1 VEERI
6 SELIQD
12 EMTNPVFFSSS
23 KDIISL
29 FKVSDYD
36 SVLIVLSG
44 IEQLELYKESEFY
57 PLLQLFKIHSLYE
70 LELFE
75 QGALALDEVIRIES
89 RFDSPLTS
97 YIDLLKLN
105 LGQSLI
111 EKNEYDLGIQV
122 YRHWI
127 NSESQKDLQVQARVY
142 HNLAVG
148 YLHKKQFDSS
158 LWFFDEVIDLR
169 RSLGDSSGLVQE
181 YMNLASLYYEQYL
194 DGQAIPLFQKALAM
208 AKQLGDTTV
217 LKTAEYNMAVVEENR
232 KNYAEALAH
241 RKEYERLLAAEWN
254 RDRIWALAEQ
264 QKQFAIDTKQQEVD
278 LLAAREQQQLSELAR
293 QRTQRNGLLATAAL
307 LLALL
312 GMIAYYYRRVR
323 ANNRVISAQKEQLNA
338 LNVAKNQLFAMV
350 AHDLKSPVMAL
361 QRAQRKL
368 SLALSQTDQAQAQ
381 SLAAENEHI
390 TSNTFRLLN
399 NVLHWAMEQTEQLSF
414 VATPM
419 PVQQLLA
426 QVVYDYQELVRAK
439 GLTLVQDFEVAAQVE
454 VDANL
459 MKIVLRNLLDN
470 ALKFTQTG
478 GTITLQATETGDTV
492 MLTIADTGV
501 GMTAEQQAGLFSLTE
516 HEVRPDTEGRKS
528 TGLGMLLCQRLVAR
542 HHGNITVNSEVGK
555 GTQISIQLPIFLDVE
570 VL

>member
-1 VEERI
+1 
-6 SELIQD
+6 
-12 EMTNPVFFSSS
+12 MTNPVFFSSS

-293 QRTQRNGLLATAAL
+293 QRTQRNGLLATAA
-307 LLALL
+307 
-312 GMIAYYYRRVR
+312 
-323 ANNRVISAQKEQLNA
+323 
-338 LNVAKNQLFAMV
+338 
-350 AHDLKSPVMAL
+350 
-361 QRAQRKL
+361 
-368 SLALSQTDQAQAQ
+368 
-381 SLAAENEHI
+381 
-390 TSNTFRLLN
+390 
-399 NVLHWAMEQTEQLSF
+399 
-414 VATPM
+414 
-419 PVQQLLA
+419 
-426 QVVYDYQELVRAK
+426 
-439 GLTLVQDFEVAAQVE
+439 
-454 VDANL
+454 
-459 MKIVLRNLLDN
+459 
-470 ALKFTQTG
+470 
-478 GTITLQATETGDTV
+478 
-492 MLTIADTGV
+492 
-501 GMTAEQQAGLFSLTE
+501 
-516 HEVRPDTEGRKS
+516 
-528 TGLGMLLCQRLVAR
+528 
-542 HHGNITVNSEVGK
+542 
-555 GTQISIQLPIFLDVE
+555 
-570 VL
+570 

>member
-1 VEERI
+1 
-6 SELIQD
+6 
-12 EMTNPVFFSSS
+12 
-23 KDIISL
+23 
-29 FKVSDYD
+29 
-36 SVLIVLSG
+36 
-44 IEQLELYKESEFY
+44 
-57 PLLQLFKIHSLYE
+57 
-70 LELFE
+70 
-75 QGALALDEVIRIES
+75 
-89 RFDSPLTS
+89 
-97 YIDLLKLN
+97 
-105 LGQSLI
+105 
-111 EKNEYDLGIQV
+111 
-122 YRHWI
+122 
-127 NSESQKDLQVQARVY
+127 
-142 HNLAVG
+142 
-148 YLHKKQFDSS
+148 
-158 LWFFDEVIDLR
+158 
-169 RSLGDSSGLVQE
+169 
-181 YMNLASLYYEQYL
+181 
-194 DGQAIPLFQKALAM
+194 
-208 AKQLGDTTV
+208 
-217 LKTAEYNMAVVEENR
+217 
-232 KNYAEALAH
+232 
-241 RKEYERLLAAEWN
+241 
-254 RDRIWALAEQ
+254 
-264 QKQFAIDTKQQEVD
+264 
-278 LLAAREQQQLSELAR
+278 
-293 QRTQRNGLLATAAL
+293 
-307 LLALL
+307 
-312 GMIAYYYRRVR
+312 
-323 ANNRVISAQKEQLNA
+323 A